1 MTDEEEVI
9 GLTREIL
16 NRYFTENDL
25 YFLLSYLDDD
35 VVWIGGGRKQK
46 AEGREAVSRW
56 FLDHW
61 DDSFP
66 VILENQRYEYC
77 KLCEE
82 HYICEGFSE
91 FNSRQED
98 GFVLSSYQR
107 CTIVYR
113 RKADGS
119 LKIAHIHHSIAYDAL
134 EEDELFPE
142 TYGKEQY
149 RILQDAFEKQ
159 SREIQDVS
167 RALNRQAIQL
177 QQLYQSVPCGII
189 QLRRREPIA
198 VGV

>member
-1 MTDEEEVI
+1 MTDEREEVI

-35 VVWIGGGRKQK
+35 VVWIGEGRKQK

-107 CTIVYR
+107 CTIV
-113 RKADGS
+113 
-119 LKIAHIHHSIAYDAL
+119 
-134 EEDELFPE
+134 
-142 TYGKEQY
+142 
-149 RILQDAFEKQ
+149 
-159 SREIQDVS
+159 
-167 RALNRQAIQL
+167 
-177 QQLYQSVPCGII
+177 
-189 QLRRREPIA
+189 
-198 VGV
+198 